1 MSRQEL
7 PGKGALVTGGTR
19 GIGVEISRALAERGT
34 SDEEFDEVITT
45 NPKGAFNLTRAA
57 SRGMMK
63 RRDGVILGAAGIA
76 RFLVGPA
83 ARYITGQVLAVDG
96 GMVV

>member
-1 MSRQEL
+1 MSRQGL
-7 PGKGALVTGGTR
+7 SGKPALVTGGSG
-19 GIGVEISRALAERGT
+19 GIWRAISRTLAEGAAR
-34 SDEEFDEVITT
+34 DEESDEVITT
-45 NPKGAFNLTRAA
+45 KRKGAFSLTRAA

-63 RRDGVILGAAGIA
+63 RRDGVILGVAGIA